1 MKRLFTFLMLIGSAV
16 LLNAQIV
23 ISDELVIADFEG
35 DEASWDYALESSLGT
50 TAAEVADNPSKTEP
64 NESDKVFMTTREVG
78 SWNSAIKFA
87 WTAPVDVGDRNFIRL
102 KVYATDQNTFI
113 YFKLLSDD
121 DAVLKEGWAGMPV
134 ESNDQWGY
142 AVLSLEGVTAF
153 DKIEISPSDEWGTN
167 NAEKTVYVDDLEL
180 YKEAYNYQ
188 DAFMDMV
195 YMAPKATEAMD
206 IDGLDLE
213 DVWLDA
219 EYAPIE
225 KIADGDGV
233 GISGEWASVWDDD
246 YLYLFFMVDD
256 DVVWKWSDE
265 DWADWKGDGF
275 QLYMDALARRIDG
288 RTFGSL
294 TGFGVSPDR
303 ESQGAIDAESGYLG
317 PLGGFGPFKE
327 DAIQASIISGTGY
340 TIEVAYPWE
349 GIAYGAVGDST
360 EAVNWAAS
368 DVVEGLQIAF
378 DVQLNDDDGSGR
390 VNMVSWASEPK
401 EPYGNS
407 GTWGGLELAGVVG
420 VETNVAKSNLSIY
433 PSVTNGLL
441 NIEMQNMKSVEIFDI
456 SGKAILTRK
465 VNSDNTQLDVSS
477 LSKGLYILKAN
488 DGATHF
494 VQKFIRQ

>member
-1 MKRLFTFLMLIGSAV
+1 MKRLFTFLMLIGSV
-16 LLNAQIV
+16 MLLNAQIV

-35 DEASWDYALESSLGT
+35 DDTSWDYALESSWGT
-50 TAAEVADNPSKTEP
+50 TAAEVADNPSKSGL
-64 NESDKVFMTTREVG
+64 NESDKVFMTTREAG
-78 SWNSAIKFA
+78 GWNSAIKFA
-87 WTAPVDVGDRNFIRL
+87 WTSEVTVGERNFLRV
-102 KVYATDQNTFI
+102 KVYAADQNTFV
-113 YFKLLSDD
+113 YLKLISN
-121 DAVLKEGWAGMPV
+121 DAVVKEGWAGMPAQT
-134 ESNDQWGY
+134 NDQWGY

-153 DKIEISPSDEWGTN
+153 DKIEIYLSDNWGTN
-167 NAEKTVYVDDLEL
+167 NAEKTAYVDDLEL

-195 YMAPKATEAMD
+195 YMAPKTTVAMD

-225 KIADGDGV
+225 KIAAGDGV

-256 DVVWKWSDE
+256 DVIWKWSDA

-288 RTFGSL
+288 RTFGNLS
-294 TGFGVSPDR
+294 GFGVSPDR
-303 ESQGAIDAESGYLG
+303 ESQGAIDAGSGYLG
-317 PLGGFGPFKE
+317 PLGGFGPFQE

-349 GIAYGAVGDST
+349 AIAYGTGAVDST
-360 EAVNWAAS
+360 EAVNWAATE
-368 DVVEGLQIAF
+368 VAEGLQIAF
-378 DVQLNDDDGSGR
+378 DVQLNDDDGAGR

-407 GTWGGLELAGVVG
+407 GTWGGLELAGAVG
-420 VETNVAKSNLSIY
+420 IETAVAKSNLNVY
-433 PSVTNGLL
+433 PSITNGLL
-441 NIEMQNMKSVEIFDI
+441 NIQMQNMKSIEIFDI
-456 SGKAILTRK
+456 SGKVIISRK
-465 VNSDNTQLDVSS
+465 VNSENTQLDVSS
-477 LSKGLYILKAN
+477 LQNGIYIIKAN
-488 DGATHF
+488 DGETHF
-494 VQKFIRQ
+494 VHKFIKQ